1 MGTKAYFMIK
11 MAKRFADDS
20 HYLDAVRELEAMPEV
35 EAVTSVSGVC
45 DFLVKVDAPI
55 RTILV
60 ANKIRSKKW
69 IESLRIMEVDAETE
83 AAKAPEVTV
92 AELLKK

>member
-1 MGTKAYFMIK
+1 
-11 MAKRFADDS
+11 
-20 HYLDAVRELEAMPEV
+20 
-35 EAVTSVSGVC
+35 VC
-45 DFLVKVDAPI
+45 DLLVKVDAPI

-83 AAKAPEVTV
+83 AVKASGVTV

>member
-20 HYLDAVRELEAMPEV
+20 QYLDAVRELEAMPEV

-45 DFLVKVDAPI
+45 DLLVKVDAPI

-60 ANKIRSKKW
+60 ANKIRVKKW
-69 IESLRIMEVDAETE
+69 VESLRIMEVDTGAE
-83 AAKAPEVTV
+83 AAKTSETTV
-92 AELLKK
+92 AELLKQ

>member
-1 MGTKAYFMIK
+1 MGTKAYFMIR
-11 MAKRFADDS
+11 MARKFADDS

-35 EAVTSVSGVC
+35 EAVTSVSGEC
-45 DFLVKVDAPI
+45 DLLVKIDAPI